1 MKESLTN
8 LCESFLA
15 NIELIYKQ
23 KGFKL
28 VSTKIMPMCSYAYIT
43 SGKAVDP
50 ERLLECL
57 KLVEGRGGGA
67 LSGMRDAFQAPHA
80 CTLAVSSD
88 PAVTMDSDVMI
99 FEKLKKVY
107 ANSKYIGVAA
117 SLLPRLGKPEAL
129 DEKIAR
135 GKVLFDAL
143 AQKHKMNTDFHDS
156 LMTSIIAYSDKSD
169 DAIADETEKIYTEIK
184 PLTSGEYAQDCAL
197 ILTCSEK
204 PAEEKISRFR
214 ELFEALRQDK
224 KSKYSNGPEI
234 VTLAALSL
242 LDTDAE
248 TLTSGILE
256 VAELLAQKKFYK
268 GLVAAYGRNER
279 MLHAVMLVIADN
291 MTDDKYVPAVAAMYL
306 SVFYKY
312 ELEQD
317 ISSVSGVL
325 PLMV

>member
-8 LCESFLA
+8 LCENFVA

-23 KGFKL
+23 KGFKI

-43 SGKAVDP
+43 SGKAVEP

-57 KLVEGRGGGA
+57 KLVESRGGGS
-67 LSGMRDAFQAPHA
+67 LSGMRDVFQAPHA

-88 PAVTMDSDVMI
+88 PSATMDSDVMI

-107 ANSKYIGVAA
+107 TDSKYIGVAA
-117 SLLPRLGKPEAL
+117 SLLPKLNKPEEL
-129 DEKIAR
+129 DEKITR

-143 AQKHKMNTDFHDS
+143 VRKHRMNTDYHDS
-156 LMTSIIAYSDKSD
+156 LMTSIIAYSDKSN
-169 DAIADETEKIYTEIK
+169 DAIADETEKIYAEIK

-197 ILTCSEK
+197 ILTFSEK
-204 PAEEKISRFR
+204 PAEEKVARFR
-214 ELFEALRQDK
+214 ELFDTLRQDK
-224 KSKYSNGPEI
+224 KNKYSNGPEI

-242 LDTDAE
+242 LDTDAAA
-248 TLTSGILE
+248 LTSDILE
-256 VAELLAQKKFYK
+256 VADLLTRKKLYK
-268 GLVAAYGRNER
+268 GLLAYGRNER

-291 MTDDKYVPAVAAMYL
+291 MTNDKYVPAVAAMYL
-306 SVFYKY
+306 SVFYMY
-312 ELEQD
+312 ELEQGM
-317 ISSVSGVL
+317 SSMAGVL